1 MAFSRGA
8 LVALAAISLA
18 AGLSACG
25 AAGRVIGL
33 GGDDTPRA
41 SDTEVGISVNGYL
54 WRASLDTLSFLPL
67 ETADP
72 FGGIINYGW
81 YSAPEAPNERIKA
94 TVYILDSRLRA
105 DALNVTVNRQVLNA
119 GGAWVEAEVS
129 VQTETDIENAILTR
143 ARQIRLAGVGDL

>member
-8 LVALAAISLA
+8 LIALVG
-18 AGLSACG
+18 AGLCLSLTACG
-25 AAGRVIGL
+25 AAGRVFGR
-33 GGDDTPRA
+33 GDDTPR
-41 SDTEVGISVNGYL
+41 SGQSQVGINVNGHL

-81 YSAPEAPNERIKA
+81 YSTPEAPNERIKA

-105 DALNVTVNRQVLNA
+105 DALNVTINRQVRNA
-119 GGAWVEAEVS
+119 AGDWVEAQVS
-129 VQTETDIENAILTR
+129 TQTETDIENAILTR
-143 ARQIRLAGVGDL
+143 ARQIRLAGAGDL